1 MIDFKKFEKY
11 SRPGPRYTSYPTA
24 PEFNTD
30 FTQDDLIEKFKSQS
44 KDRPL
49 SLYTHIPFCR
59 SACYFCGC
67 NVIFTS
73 KENKKVK
80 YIEYLK
86 KELKILA
93 SHIDTS
99 RVVTQM
105 HFGGGTPTFLSPE
118 QLKEV
123 IDSIKETFPNFAPD
137 AEISCE
143 VDPRFFE
150 QGHMDVLK

>member
-1 MIDFKKFEKY
+1 MIDFNKFTKY

-30 FTQDDLIEKFKSQS
+30 FTFDNLKEKFKSQS
-44 KDRPL
+44 DDRPL
-49 SLYTHIPFCR
+49 SLYIHIPFCR

-73 KENKKVK
+73 KEEKKTK

-93 SHIDTS
+93 QHLNTN
-99 RVVTQM
+99 RTVTQM
-105 HFGGGTPTFLSPE
+105 HFGGGTPTFLEPD
-118 QLKEV
+118 QLEEV
-123 IDSIKETFPNFAPD
+123 IDGIKETFPKMQR
-137 AEISCE
+137 SL
-143 VDPRFFE
+143 V
-150 QGHMDVLK
+150 K